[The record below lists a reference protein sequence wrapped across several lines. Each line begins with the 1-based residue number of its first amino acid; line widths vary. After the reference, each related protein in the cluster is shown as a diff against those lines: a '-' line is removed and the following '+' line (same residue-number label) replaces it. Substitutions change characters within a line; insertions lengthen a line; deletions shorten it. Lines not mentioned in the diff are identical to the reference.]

1 MQRARVA
8 LVVAF
13 AALLPEVAWSQSYRI
28 YSSTLKPFSTAQAM
42 GEVVIFVSNKRLIAV
57 GTATGLQPNV
67 KSGDFKAPR
76 LGPAAMG
83 PAAYMMAGGGCSAA
97 KSFGMPDTIGQPG
110 DYTDVWKK
118 WHSYLTN
125 VEGDTEF
132 SVVVRALLL
141 LLLLMAIRFDN
152 VVPSVA
158 CACTPAAACAAV
170 FALLCCAHTHTHTR
184 RTTHSSSFFPSSPPP
199 PPPPPPPGRVVHR
212 AQCAAIRP
220 WERQDVCAFQHIG
233 GPRRV
238 R

>member
-141 LLLLMAIRFDN
+141 LLLLMA
-152 VVPSVA
+152 
-158 CACTPAAACAAV
+158 
-170 FALLCCAHTHTHTR
+170 
-184 RTTHSSSFFPSSPPP
+184 HSSSFFTSSTPPP
-199 PPPPPPPGRVVHR
+199 PLPPPPGRVVHR

>member
-1 MQRARVA
+1 MQHARLA

-13 AALLPEVAWSQSYRI
+13 AALLPEVAWAQSYRI
-28 YSSTLKPFSTAQAM
+28 YSSTLKPFSAAQAM

-141 LLLLMAIRFDN
+141 LLLLMA
-152 VVPSVA
+152 
-158 CACTPAAACAAV
+158 
-170 FALLCCAHTHTHTR
+170 
-184 RTTHSSSFFPSSPPP
+184 HSSSSSFPSSTPPP
-199 PPPPPPPGRVVHR
+199 SPPPPPGRVVHR